1 MSERLREERKPMKA
15 VVTTDSSRRGVF
27 HGQVVEYDIVH
38 GTCVLKDAQ
47 MAVFWSAESRGVLGL
62 ASIGP
67 QAGSR
72 ITPIVPR
79 IELNG
84 VTAVIEA
91 TPTASAAWESQ
102 PWT

>member
-1 MSERLREERKPMKA
+1 MKA

-27 HGQVVEYDIVH
+27 HGEVIEHDIAR
-38 GTCVLKDAQ
+38 GTCVLKKAQ
-47 MAVFWSAESRGVLGL
+47 MAVFWSPETRGVLGL

-67 QAGSR
+67 QCGSR

-91 TPTASAAWESQ
+91 TPEASAAWESQ
-102 PWT
+102 PWK